1 MDFFRGSGFF
11 GNKQPGNGSEVTP
24 RALLA
29 ARRYQLKAF
38 LPRLPRF
45 PRETFLVNREANQRS
60 VNYSPLIA
68 ISSKLKKYPPVRRVF
83 FCTE

>member
-1 MDFFRGSGFF
+1 MDFFRGFGFF

-24 RALLA
+24 CAFLA

-45 PRETFLVNREANQRS
+45 PRETYTVNREAS
-60 VNYSPLIA
+60 IVNHVEKRETRDEMQMNA
-68 ISSKLKKYPPVRRVF
+68 V
-83 FCTE
+83 C